1 MQTLALQI
9 PDALYERLRLTA
21 QAVQQ
26 PLDAIVLRALEIG
39 APPGLED
46 IPAEFQADLAG
57 LDRLED
63 DDLFSIAA
71 MRQSSQ
77 EFGRYEM
84 LLDRD
89 VRTNAE
95 QEELEGLRFEADLLM
110 LRKAHAAALLR
121 WRGRTVPL
129 AA

>member
-1 MQTLALQI
+1 
-9 PDALYERLRLTA
+9 
-21 QAVQQ
+21 
-26 PLDAIVLRALEIG
+26 
-39 APPGLED
+39 
-46 IPAEFQADLAG
+46 
-57 LDRLED
+57 LED

-121 WRGRTVPL
+121 WRGCTVPL
-129 AA
+129 AV